1 MEEQTMKFEAL
12 CQSGLG
18 SSFMVQMNIQN
29 ILNEENVKEDITV
42 EHSDVGSATPD
53 QADYFFLD
61 STLETS
67 AAGLPKDRVIVLNS
81 LVDPEELKNKV
92 NAVLDKEGIAHD

>member
-1 MEEQTMKFEAL
+1 MKFEAL

-53 QADYFFLD
+53 QAD
-61 STLETS
+61 ETS

>member
-1 MEEQTMKFEAL
+1 MKFEAL

-29 ILNEENVKEDITV
+29 LLNQENVKEDIEV
-42 EHSDVGSATPD
+42 DHSDVGSATPD

-61 STLETS
+61 PTLET
-67 AAGLPKDRVIVLNS
+67 AAANLPKDRVIVLKS
-81 LVDPEELKNKV
+81 LVDADELKEKV
-92 NAVLDKEGIAHD
+92 TAILDQEGIDHD

>member
-1 MEEQTMKFEAL
+1 MKFEAL

-42 EHSDVGSATPD
+42 EHSDVGV
-53 QADYFFLD
+53 QRLIKQI
-61 STLETS
+61 TS
-67 AAGLPKDRVIVLNS
+67 SWTQRLKPQLRGYQRIVS
-81 LVDPEELKNKV
+81 SF
-92 NAVLDKEGIAHD
+92 

>member
-1 MEEQTMKFEAL
+1 MKFEAL

-29 ILNEENVKEDITV
+29 LLKQENVKEDIQV
-42 EHSDVGSATPD
+42 DHSDIGSATPD

-61 STLETS
+61 PTLETS
-67 AAGLPKDRVIVLNS
+67 AGSLPKDRLIILNS
-81 LVDPEELKNKV
+81 LVDPNELKEKV
-92 NAVLDKEGIAHD
+92 NAILDKEGIEHS

>member
-1 MEEQTMKFEAL
+1 MKFEAL

-29 ILNEENVKEDITV
+29 LLKQENVKEDIQV
-42 EHSDVGSATPD
+42 DHSDIGSATPD

-61 STLETS
+61 PTLETS
-67 AAGLPKDRVIVLNS
+67 ADNLPKDRLIILNS
-81 LVDPEELKNKV
+81 LVDPNELKEKV
-92 NAVLDKEGIAHD
+92 NAILDKEGIEHS

>member
-1 MEEQTMKFEAL
+1 MKFEAL

-29 ILNEENVKEDITV
+29 ILKQENVKEDIV
-42 EHSDVGSATPD
+42 VDHSDVGSATAD

-61 STLETS
+61 PTLKTS
-67 AAGLPKDRVIVLNS
+67 AASLPQDRVIVLDS
-81 LVDPEELKNKV
+81 LVDAEELKAKV

>member
-1 MEEQTMKFEAL
+1 MKFKAL

-29 ILNEENVKEDITV
+29 ILEEENVKTDIKV
-42 EHSDVGSATPD
+42 DHSDIGSTTED

-61 STLETS
+61 PTLETS
-67 AAGLPKDRVIVLNS
+67 AGNLPKDKIVILNS
-81 LVDPEELKNKV
+81 LIDADELKEKV
-92 NAVLDKEGIAHD
+92 NAILDKNGIAHD

>member
-1 MEEQTMKFEAL
+1 MKFEAL

-29 ILNEENVKEDITV
+29 LLKQENVKEDITV
-42 EHSDVGSATPD
+42 DHSDVGSATPD

-61 STLETS
+61 PTLKT
-67 AAGLPKDRVIVLNS
+67 AAESLPADRVVILNS
-81 LVDPEELKNKV
+81 LVDANELKEKV
-92 NAVLDKEGIAHD
+92 NAILDKEGIAHD

>member
-1 MEEQTMKFEAL
+1 MKFEAL

-29 ILNEENVKEDITV
+29 LRKQENVKEDIQV
-42 EHSDVGSATPD
+42 DHSDIGSATPD

-61 STLETS
+61 PTLETS
-67 AAGLPKDRVIVLNS
+67 AGNLPKDRLIILNS
-81 LVDPEELKNKV
+81 LVDPNELKEKV
-92 NAVLDKEGIAHD
+92 NAILDKEGIEHS

>member
-1 MEEQTMKFEAL
+1 MKFEAL

-29 ILNEENVKEDITV
+29 ILQEENVQAEIEVD
-42 EHSDVGSATPD
+42 HSDIGSATAD

-61 STLETS
+61 PTLKTS
-67 AAGLPKDRVIVLNS
+67 AGSLPQDRLIILES
-81 LVDPEELKNKV
+81 LVDANELKEKV

>member
-1 MEEQTMKFEAL
+1 MKFEAL

-29 ILNEENVKEDITV
+29 LLKQENVKENIEVD
-42 EHSDVGSATPD
+42 HSDIGSATGD

-61 STLETS
+61 PTLETS
-67 AAGLPKDRVIVLNS
+67 AGSLPKEKVVILKS
-81 LVDPEELKNKV
+81 LVDANELKEKV
-92 NAVLDKEGIAHD
+92 NAILDKEGIAHD

>member
-1 MEEQTMKFEAL
+1 MKFEAL

-29 ILNEENVKEDITV
+29 LLQQENVQEDIKV
-42 EHSDVGSATPD
+42 DHSDIGSATGD

-61 STLETS
+61 PTLKTS
-67 AAGLPKDRVIVLNS
+67 AGSLPQEKIVILNS
-81 LVDPEELKNKV
+81 LVDADELKEKV
-92 NAVLDKEGIAHD
+92 NAILDKEGIAHD

>member
-1 MEEQTMKFEAL
+1 MKFLAL

-29 ILNEENVKEDITV
+29 LLQEENVATEISVD
-42 EHSDVGSATPD
+42 HSDIGSATAD

-61 STLETS
+61 PTLKTS
-67 AAGLPKDRVIVLNS
+67 AGSLPQDRVIILES
-81 LVDPEELKNKV
+81 LVDADELKAKV
-92 NAVLDKEGIAHD
+92 NSVLDREGIAHD

>member
-1 MEEQTMKFEAL
+1 MKFEAL

-29 ILNEENVKEDITV
+29 ILNEENVKED

-61 STLETS
+61 PTLETS

-81 LVDPEELKNKV
+81 LVDPEE
-92 NAVLDKEGIAHD
+92 

>member
-1 MEEQTMKFEAL
+1 MKFEAL

-29 ILNEENVKEDITV
+29 ILNDENVKEDIKV
-42 EHSDVGSATPD
+42 EHSDVGSATAD

-61 STLETS
+61 PTLEAS
-67 AAGLPKDRVIVLNS
+67 AASLPSDKVVILNS
-81 LVDPEELKNKV
+81 LVDPAELREKV
-92 NAVLDKEGIAHD
+92 NAILDKEGISHD

>member
-1 MEEQTMKFEAL
+1 MKFEAL

-29 ILNEENVKEDITV
+29 LLKQENVKEDIQV
-42 EHSDVGSATPD
+42 DHSDIGSATPD

-61 STLETS
+61 PTLATS
-67 AAGLPKDRVIVLNS
+67 AGNLPKDRLIILNS
-81 LVDPEELKNKV
+81 LVDPNELKEKV
-92 NAVLDKEGIAHD
+92 NAILDKEGIEHS

>member
-1 MEEQTMKFEAL
+1 MKFEAL
-12 CQSGLG
+12 CQSGLW

-29 ILNEENVKEDITV
+29 LLKQENVKEDIQV

-61 STLETS
+61 PTLETS
-67 AAGLPKDRVIVLNS
+67 AGSLPQDKVVVLKS
-81 LVDPEELKNKV
+81 LVDPNELKEKV
-92 NAVLDKEGIAHD
+92 NAILDKEGIAHD